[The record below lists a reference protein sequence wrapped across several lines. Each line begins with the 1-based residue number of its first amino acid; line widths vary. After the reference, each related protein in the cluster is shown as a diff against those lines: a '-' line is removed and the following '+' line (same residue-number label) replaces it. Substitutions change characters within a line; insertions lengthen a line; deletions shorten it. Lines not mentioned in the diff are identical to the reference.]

1 MKKLLDITRN
11 GGYPLCAETLEL
23 LHDNV
28 QLLETV
34 LNGLKLPQHTIVR
47 FPYGDYAYVQSCNP
61 EDGNGEILKITSGN
75 SLLNSN
81 VNYYTITSTQQSV
94 TNANNSTFNNVYEM
108 RSLNLQHI
116 NFVPPG
122 YIVKVYNCDEVFQL
136 GLFRES
142 NMLSI
147 KYSQSGQEYIASQY
161 VTVISGEYAKYN
173 EKELRLRAILDVT
186 DLPIAA
192 DTELIIKYGGG
203 ITSLNLNGNVIP
215 TIVSVNSNGN
225 YINRHVNADIVRHD
239 NTHYLLKIMMHEI
252 SDICAQF
259 TGIITISSI
268 CAL

>member
-116 NFVPPG
+116 NAVPSG

-136 GLFRES
+136 GLWKNVSVLGYCDRGYNNVSLYITPES
-142 NMLSI
+142 EVI
-147 KYSQSGQEYIASQY
+147 KYNDSEIRIRICVSAVNLQ
-161 VTVISGEYAKYN
+161 ISAN
-173 EKELRLRAILDVT
+173 S
-186 DLPIAA
+186 
-192 DTELIIKYGGG
+192 ELIIQIGCNALNNIDEVFAESTAFNSTVLNRNVTTHISRRIGYNRIQVKIYTNELYG
-203 ITSLNLNGNVIP
+203 I
-215 TIVSVNSNGN
+215 
-225 YINRHVNADIVRHD
+225 ADNDV
-239 NTHYLLKIMMHEI
+239 
-252 SDICAQF
+252 F
-259 TGIITISSI
+259 TGKITVNTII
-268 CAL
+268 AL